1 MTISEIERF
10 LSDYGIV
17 LPKYTLRRK
26 IDVFLPY
33 PTRNNRNNRRDLT
46 QEEFDRLLVA
56 LAIEI
61 KTNLPDDE
69 VAMYLDGLRPKVELM
84 KYLINSTKVDMFLQE
99 WIEK

>member
-1 MTISEIERF
+1 
-10 LSDYGIV
+10 
-17 LPKYTLRRK
+17 
-26 IDVFLPY
+26 
-33 PTRNNRNNRRDLT
+33 
-46 QEEFDRLLVA
+46 LV
-56 LAIEI
+56 IEI